1 MLVPALHSS
10 LQCPQGFF
18 FFGLSPILGVG
29 WLAFLV
35 VSLAYFRRRRFTGF
49 VSLASFPRHHVH
61 VSSFST
67 SFYFSLALPQNVC
80 SLFIVFFNVSLEA
93 LSSSAAGSSDSPLAG
108 LARGGVGVVSPLS
121 RSPEIVERFFSA
133 RPNRP
138 DALGCPD
145 ALDRNAKE
153 YLTT

>member
-1 MLVPALHSS
+1 MRVFNIS
-10 LQCPQGFF
+10 LIARTAKRTPPWGRWSIIFCC
-18 FFGLSPILGVG
+18 L
-29 WLAFLV
+29 
-35 VSLAYFRRRRFTGF
+35 
-49 VSLASFPRHHVH
+49 
-61 VSSFST
+61 
-67 SFYFSLALPQNVC
+67 FY
-80 SLFIVFFNVSLEA
+80 VSLEA

-153 YLTT
+153 YFKQVK